1 MTRVAAHDDSRSVQP
16 HLTRYLLHTSGGRHP
31 TAATALE
38 PTQLPRAVAFAKA
51 VAPDGAP
58 PTCYCG
64 NIAVLRKRR
73 FWCARD
79 EDNGGCLFEMWTRP
93 GVGLAAG
100 AAGAAGAVNPLSNL
114 EQPLC
119 DCDRPAVYLGGRWW
133 CAHNR
138 TLGGIARTVNKTA

>member
-1 MTRVAAHDDSRSVQP
+1 MATGERGAPPAP
-16 HLTRYLLHTSGGRHP
+16 GTRYLLHTSGGRHP

-51 VAPDGAP
+51 MAPDGAP

-133 CAHNR
+133 CAR
-138 TLGGIARTVNKTA
+138 VGGCSFE